1 MELVTDANTLRNWIN
16 QQQLRVMGDLTRG
29 EEGEHFIEMFNKWAQ
44 VVREMPG
51 PMEQDGKGE
60 AAVAHLHYFT
70 AAADWWILERDE
82 DPEREQWQAFGLARI
97 FEAELGYIPIPELLN
112 AGAELDLYWTPKP
125 LCEVKRDAGEPY
137 DRELYNKLTA

>member
-60 AAVAHLHYFT
+60 IWT
-70 AAADWWILERDE
+70 MEAD
-82 DPEREQWQAFGLARI
+82 
-97 FEAELGYIPIPELLN
+97 EL
-112 AGAELDLYWTPKP
+112 
-125 LCEVKRDAGEPY
+125 
-137 DRELYNKLTA
+137 